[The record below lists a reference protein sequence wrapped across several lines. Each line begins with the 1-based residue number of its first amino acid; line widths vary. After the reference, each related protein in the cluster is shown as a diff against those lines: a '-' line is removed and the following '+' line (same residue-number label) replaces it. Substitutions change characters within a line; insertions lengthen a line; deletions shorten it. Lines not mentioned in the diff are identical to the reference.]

1 MVKFKIFLELHAKLK
16 NFVFGQHLT
25 EVVVHAIAAHWN
37 SRQKPKK
44 ALTLSFHGWPGSGKN
59 YVSNFIVESLF
70 KYGTKSKFVH
80 YFVGRIHFPL
90 EDQVPQYRVSVKHH
104 SSTYFNL

>member
-1 MVKFKIFLELHAKLK
+1 MNEKLT
-16 NFVFGQHLT
+16 NYVYGQHLT
-25 EVVVHAIAAHWN
+25 EVVVHAVASHWN
-37 SRQKPKK
+37 PFYQPRK

-59 YVSNFIVESLF
+59 YVSSFIAESLF

-90 EDQVPQYRVSVKHH
+90 EQDVLQYKVSKKI
-104 SSTYFNL
+104 T